1 MLMQYLTHTY
11 LSESVVTLHCII
23 VEVEIEIDEGTCWG
37 QQLNKREGTDTSV
50 RGRESHPM
58 KATAWSLFMSFTI
71 TLHIST
77 ILTK

>member
-37 QQLNKREGTDTSV
+37 QQLNKRDQYRIQSYRCWPLSISV
-50 RGRESHPM
+50 NV
-58 KATAWSLFMSFTI
+58 
-71 TLHIST
+71 
-77 ILTK
+77 